1 MPEARRSASARLAIL
16 APMILALS
24 MLACGFEGGAF
35 SRTPAPQATARFQ
48 HVPMTVVLPPPALA
62 TAATTTA
69 WPATTAAPP
78 ATAGPPEL
86 AQPIEQLVILSPLAG
101 QGVRNSIRVTG
112 ISDPTHEQQ
121 VSILIRDQ
129 NGAVIGSALTRLQV
143 AAGQRGRFAAEVL
156 LPAYLPPQAGRVVV
170 YALSPRDG
178 GPTHLASVDVQ
189 LNSDAPPIGPAID
202 PDQRE
207 MIAIVEPSTGAALRG
222 AVSVTARTM
231 LARDLVVEVR
241 GAHNETLGRVTRTLE
256 NVAGLPALLVID
268 VPFSVTQATPG
279 RVVVY
284 ALHARDGQTL
294 HLSSVDVNLQP

>member
-1 MPEARRSASARLAIL
+1 MPEARRYASLRLVIL

-35 SRTPAPQATARFQ
+35 SRTPVPQATAGFQ
-48 HVPMTVVLPPPALA
+48 HVPMTMVVPSSTLA
-62 TAATTTA
+62 TTPTATVRSA
-69 WPATTAAPP
+69 SAAPP
-78 ATAGPPEL
+78 ATAEPPGPT
-86 AQPIEQLVILSPLAG
+86 QPIEQLVILSPLAG
-101 QGVRNSIRVTG
+101 QGVRNAIRVAG

-156 LPAYLPPQAGRVVV
+156 LPAYLPLQAGRVVV

-178 GPTHLASVDVQ
+178 GPTHLSSVDVQ
-189 LNSDAPPIGPAID
+189 LNSDAPPIGTTID

-207 MIAIVEPSTGAALRG
+207 MIAIVEPSPGAILRG
-222 AVSVTARTM
+222 TARVVARTM
-231 LARDLVVEVR
+231 LVRDLVVEVR
-241 GAHNETLGRVTRTLE
+241 GAHNETLGRETRTLE
-256 NVAGLPALLVID
+256 NVAGLPAPLVID
-268 VPFSVTQATPG
+268 VPFSVTQTTPG
-279 RVVVY
+279 RVLVY

-294 HLSSVDVNLQP
+294 HLSSVDVTLQP